1 MFCKKGV
8 TLNSQ
13 KNTCNS
19 VSFLIKLQA
28 EACKFVKKE
37 ALAEVFSCEF
47 LLTVFLKEY
56 LKYYLHDGGPYHI
69 ETSPSICRANQRTC
83 AYMIGTS
90 VMKEL
95 NHFLQIIS
103 VTSMVSSTLKHCLHC
118 FMNENMNTKWINKVV
133 ITLRKKWNFP
143 LRISSVNVTKSV
155 DFCAFGHIS
164 SKNPSWKTSFF
175 CTVSNTYL
183 LELSVLPTEENV
195 RKKQ

>member
-1 MFCKKGV
+1 MFRKRVV

-95 NHFLQIIS
+95 KPF
-103 VTSMVSSTLKHCLHC
+103 STNNLSY
-118 FMNENMNTKWINKVV
+118 FNGFQYFE
-133 ITLRKKWNFP
+133 TLSALF
-143 LRISSVNVTKSV
+143 
-155 DFCAFGHIS
+155 H
-164 SKNPSWKTSFF
+164 
-175 CTVSNTYL
+175 
-183 LELSVLPTEENV
+183 E
-195 RKKQ
+195 